1 MLINFFLAL
10 RKYKVPVTLRELMDL
25 LAALQH
31 RIVYADLDDFYLLSR
46 TCLVKDEKNYDKYDR
61 AFSAYFKGLED
72 LHGMLESLIPDEW
85 LRREFEKTLTPEEL
99 EKIKSLGGLEKL
111 IEAFQKAREEEEKR
125 AAEEAAKKG
134 KEGKEGKEGEE
145 GDDPN
150 QKGKRGAG
158 GLGKGKKQKAK
169 KVWDQRQYKNL
180 DDSVE
185 LGTRN
190 IKLALR
196 RLRKFAR
203 TGKEE
208 ELDMD
213 DTIRSTA
220 NNGGMLDIR
229 MRPERKNTVK
239 VLLFFDIGG
248 SMDAHVKICEELFSA
263 TRTEFKHMASFYFHN
278 FIYESVW
285 KDNRR
290 RMNERIPTF
299 EILNKY
305 AHDYKVVFVGDATM
319 APYEITHA
327 GGSVEHWNEEP
338 GAAWLSRF
346 TTLYDR
352 LVWINPTPQETWEY
366 SNSVGMTRELVNG
379 RMFPL
384 TIRGLEESMNYLSK

>member
-10 RKYKVPVTLRELMDL
+10 RRYQVPVTIRELMDL
-25 LAALQH
+25 IAAL
-31 RIVYADLDDFYLLSR
+31 RERLVYASVDDFYLLAR
-46 TCLVKDEKNYDKYDR
+46 TALVKDEKNYDKFDR

-72 LHGMLESLIPDEW
+72 LHGLLQSLIPDEW
-85 LRREFEKTLTPEEL
+85 LRREFERNLTPEEL
-99 EKIKSLGGLEKL
+99 AEIKSLGGLEKL
-111 IEAFQKAREEEEKR
+111 IEAFKQARDD
-125 AAEEAAKKG
+125 EEAQDANG
-134 KEGKEGKEGEE
+134 KEGRKGDANRPGER
-145 GDDPN
+145 GP
-150 QKGKRGAG
+150 GGAG
-158 GLGKGKKQKAK
+158 RGKKRKAK
-169 KVWDQRQYKNL
+169 RVWDQRQYKNL

-190 IKLALR
+190 IKMALR

-203 TGKEE
+203 TGREE

-213 DTIRSTA
+213 NTVRSTA
-220 NNGGMLDIR
+220 HNGGMLDIR
-229 MRPERKNTVK
+229 MRPERHNAVK

-248 SMDAHVKICEELFSA
+248 SMDAHVRICEELFSA
-263 TRTEFKHMASFYFHN
+263 THTEFKHMESYYFHN

-290 RMNERIPTF
+290 RMNERIPTW

-305 AHDYKVVFVGDATM
+305 MRDYKVVFVGDATV

-338 GAAWLSRF
+338 GALWMRRF
-346 TTLYDR
+346 IAFYEK

-366 SNSVGMTRELVNG
+366 STSVAMTQELVDG
-379 RMFPL
+379 HMYPL
-384 TIRGLEESMNYLSK
+384 TIRGLEEGMNYLSK

>member
-1 MLINFFLAL
+1 MLINFFLTL
-10 RKYKVPVTLRELMDL
+10 RRYKVPATIRELVDL
-25 LAALQH
+25 INALGE
-31 RIVYADLDDFYLLSR
+31 RVVYSSVDDFYLLAR
-46 TCLVKDEKNYDKYDR
+46 TCMVKDEKNYDKFDR

-72 LHGMLESLIPDEW
+72 LHGLLESLIPDEW
-85 LRREFEKTLTPEEL
+85 LRREFEKNLSPEEL
-99 EKIKSLGGLEKL
+99 RQIESLGGLEKL
-111 IEAFQKAREEEEKR
+111 IEAFRKAREEAEK
-125 AAEEAAKKG
+125 AEQGEAKD
-134 KEGKEGKEGEE
+134 GEE
-145 GDDPN
+145 GNANRPG
-150 QKGKRGAG
+150 QRGPS
-158 GLGKGKKQKAK
+158 GLGRGKKKKAK

-190 IKLALR
+190 IKMALR

-203 TGKEE
+203 TGRDE

-213 DTIRSTA
+213 NTIRSTA
-220 NNGGMLDIR
+220 HNGGMLDIR

-239 VLLFFDIGG
+239 VLLMFDIGG

-263 TRTEFKHMASFYFHN
+263 TRTEFKHMESYYFHN

-290 RMNERIPTF
+290 RMNERIPTW

-305 AHDYKVVFVGDATM
+305 GHDYKVVFVGDATM

-338 GAAWLSRF
+338 GAAWISRF
-346 TTLYDR
+346 TGIYDK

-366 SNSVGMTRELVNG
+366 SSSVAMTQDLVEG
-379 RMFPL
+379 QMYPL
-384 TIRGLEESMNYLSK
+384 TIRGLEEGMNRLSK

>member
-1 MLINFFLAL
+1 MLINFFLTL
-10 RKYKVPVTLRELMDL
+10 RKYKVPVTIRELMDL
-25 LAALQH
+25 LQALDCKL
-31 RIVYADLDDFYLLSR
+31 VYANIDDFYLLSR
-46 TCLVKDEKNYDKYDR
+46 TVLVKDEKHYDKFDR
-61 AFSAYFKGLED
+61 AFSTYFKGLED
-72 LHGMLESLIPDEW
+72 LQGLLATLIPDEW
-85 LRREFEKTLTPEEL
+85 LRREFERSLTPEEL
-99 EKIKSLGGLEKL
+99 EQIKSLGGLEKL
-111 IEAFQKAREEEEKR
+111 IEAFLEAREERER
-125 AAEEAAKKG
+125 REAQKG
-134 KEGKEGKEGEE
+134 KQGEEGQE

-150 QKGKRGAG
+150 RVGRKGPG
-158 GLGKGKKQKAK
+158 GQGQGKKKKAK

-213 DTIRSTA
+213 GTIRSTA
-220 NNGGMLDIR
+220 HNGGLLDIR

-248 SMDAHVKICEELFSA
+248 SMDSHIKVCEELFSA
-263 TRTEFKHMASFYFHN
+263 TRSEFKHMESFYFHN

-290 RMNERIPTF
+290 RMSERIPTW
-299 EILNKY
+299 EVLNKY
-305 AHDYKVVFVGDATM
+305 GHDYKVIFVGDATM

-338 GAAWLSRF
+338 GALWMQRF
-346 TTLYDR
+346 VNFYEKV
-352 LVWINPTPQETWEY
+352 VWINPTPQETWEY
-366 SNSVGMTRELVNG
+366 STSVGMTRALVNDQ
-379 RMFPL
+379 MYPL
-384 TIRGLEESMNYLSK
+384 TIRGLEEGMNYLSK

>member
-1 MLINFFLAL
+1 MLINFFLTL
-10 RKYKVPVTLRELMDL
+10 RRYKVPATIRELMDL
-25 LAALQH
+25 IAAL
-31 RIVYADLDDFYLLSR
+31 RERVVYSSVDDFYLLAR
-46 TCLVKDEKNYDKYDR
+46 TCMVKDEKNYDKFDR

-72 LHGMLESLIPDEW
+72 LHGLLESLIPDEW
-85 LRREFEKTLTPEEL
+85 LRREFEKSLTPEEL
-99 EKIKSLGGLEKL
+99 KQIESLGGLEKL
-111 IEAFQKAREEEEKR
+111 IEAFRKAREEAEK
-125 AAEEAAKKG
+125 AEEGENG
-134 KEGKEGKEGEE
+134 KDGDEGNADRPG
-145 GDDPN
+145 
-150 QKGKRGAG
+150 QRGPG
-158 GLGKGKKQKAK
+158 GVGRGKKKKAK

-190 IKLALR
+190 IKMALR

-203 TGKEE
+203 TGREE

-213 DTIRSTA
+213 NTIRSTA
-220 NNGGMLDIR
+220 HNGGMLDIR

-239 VLLFFDIGG
+239 VLLMLDIGG

-263 TRTEFKHMASFYFHN
+263 THTEFKHLESFYFHN

-290 RMNERIPTF
+290 RMNERIPTW

-305 AHDYKVVFVGDATM
+305 GRDYKVIFVGDATM

-338 GAAWLSRF
+338 GAAWITRF
-346 TTLYDR
+346 GGLYDK

-366 SNSVGMTRELVNG
+366 STSVAMTQDLVDG
-379 RMFPL
+379 QMYPL
-384 TIRGLEESMNYLSK
+384 TVRGLEEGMNFLSK

>member
-1 MLINFFLAL
+1 MLINFFLTL
-10 RKYKVPVTLRELMDL
+10 RKYKLPVTIRELLDL
-25 LAALQH
+25 LNALHQ
-31 RIVYADLDDFYLLSR
+31 RVVYANIDDFYLLSR
-46 TCLVKDEKNYDKYDR
+46 TCLVKDEKNYDKFDR

-85 LRREFEKTLTPEEL
+85 LRREFEKSLTPEEL
-99 EKIKSLGGLEKL
+99 AQIESLGGLEKL
-111 IEAFQKAREEEEKR
+111 IEAFQKSKEEEEKR
-125 AAEEAAKKG
+125 AAEEAR
-134 KEGKEGKEGEE
+134 EGQEGEE
-145 GDDPN
+145 GDEDRDGK
-150 QKGKRGAG
+150 KGDG
-158 GLGKGKKQKAK
+158 GLGKGKKKKAK
-169 KVWDQRQYKNL
+169 KVWDERQYKNL

-190 IKLALR
+190 IKMALR

-203 TGKEE
+203 TGRED
-208 ELDMD
+208 ELDMP
-213 DTIRSTA
+213 DTIQSTA
-220 NNGGMLDIR
+220 NNGGMLDIK

-263 TRTEFKHMASFYFHN
+263 TRTEFKHMQSFYYHN

-290 RMNERIPTF
+290 RMNERLPTF

-338 GAAWLSRF
+338 GALWMSRF
-346 TTLYDR
+346 TDIYDK

-366 SNSVGMTRELVNG
+366 SNSVAMTRELVG
-379 RMFPL
+379 GSMYPL
-384 TIRGLEESMNYLSK
+384 TIRGLEEGMAALTK

>member
-1 MLINFFLAL
+1 MLINFFLTL
-10 RKYKVPVTLRELMDL
+10 RKYKVPATLRELMDL
-25 LAALQH
+25 IEALRQ
-31 RIVYADLDDFYLLSR
+31 RLVYANIDDFYLLSR
-46 TCLVKDEKNYDKYDR
+46 ACLCKDEKHYDKFDR

-85 LRREFEKTLTPEEL
+85 LRREFEKSLTPEEL
-99 EKIKSLGGLEKL
+99 EQIDSLGGLEKL
-111 IEAFQKAREEEEKR
+111 IEAFKEAKE
-125 AAEEAAKKG
+125 AAEKAEAEKA
-134 KEGKEGKEGEE
+134 KEGQQGEE
-145 GDDPN
+145 GEDEN
-150 QKGKRGAG
+150 QDGKKGPG
-158 GLGKGKKQKAK
+158 GRGKGKKKKAR
-169 KVWDQRQYKNL
+169 KVWDERQYKNL

-190 IKLALR
+190 IKMALR

-203 TGKEE
+203 TGKDE
-208 ELDMD
+208 ELDMP

-220 NNGGMLDIR
+220 HNGGMLDIK

-239 VLLFFDIGG
+239 VLLFLDIGG
-248 SMDAHVKICEELFSA
+248 SMDAHVKVCEELFSA
-263 TRTEFKHMASFYFHN
+263 TRTEFKHLESYYFHN

-290 RMNERIPTF
+290 RMSERIATY

-305 AHDYKVVFVGDATM
+305 AGDYKVVFVGDATM

-338 GAAWLSRF
+338 GTEWIGRF
-346 TTLYDR
+346 TSLYDK

-366 SNSVGMTRELVNG
+366 SSSVGMTQELVNG
-379 RMFPL
+379 QMFPL
-384 TIRGLEESMNYLSK
+384 TIRGLEEGMGHLSK